1 LQDETLLIWYFG
13 REENKLW
20 LSTVSRI
27 VPGQS
32 TAIYQRY
39 PWPEKEYQSFSLIH
53 GNEERSVDVVV
64 VHALKLHLATQVSP
78 VL

>member
-1 LQDETLLIWYFG
+1 LLDYFNNCLDLTWNILKLASYVFFLQ
-13 REENKLW
+13 
-20 LSTVSRI
+20 
-27 VPGQS
+27 Q
-32 TAIYQRY
+32 AIFQRY
-39 PWPEKEYQSFSLIH
+39 PWPEMEYQSFSLIH